1 MNPASDVP
9 SSMAS
14 PYAST
19 SAESLSARVDRL
31 ASILANPH
39 FPVSD
44 FASLRRHAPGR
55 PPPLAFYRLWLR
67 QLGDDLP
74 PESQSAAW
82 MLLTWGLAFIGAG
95 GHRRDRPLGRALAE
109 CGYSESRLERLLAA
123 DSDSLEPL
131 FASVVRFLTAK
142 RESFDWRDAA
152 HLLLITDAQKREAIH
167 RRIASTY
174 YRHQP
179 RTEKE

>member
-1 MNPASDVP
+1 
-9 SSMAS
+9 
-14 PYAST
+14 
-19 SAESLSARVDRL
+19 
-31 ASILANPH
+31 
-39 FPVSD
+39 
-44 FASLRRHAPGR
+44 
-55 PPPLAFYRLWLR
+55 
-67 QLGDDLP
+67 
-74 PESQSAAW
+74 

>member
-14 PYAST
+14 PSSSA
-19 SAESLSARVDRL
+19 SAESPSALVCRL
-31 ASILANPH
+31 AGILANPH
-39 FPVSD
+39 FPASD
-44 FASLRRHAPGR
+44 RAALKRHAPGQ

-67 QLGDDLP
+67 QLGADLP
-74 PESQSAAW
+74 SEPQSAAW
-82 MLLTWGLAFIGAG
+82 MLMAWGLAFTGAG
-95 GHRRDRPLGRALAE
+95 AHRPDRPLGRALAE

-123 DSDSLEPL
+123 DSNSLEPL
-131 FASVVRFLTAK
+131 FASVVRFLAAK
-142 RESFDWRDAA
+142 GESFDWRDAA
-152 HLLLITDAQKREAIH
+152 HLLLVTDAHKRETIH
-167 RRIASTY
+167 RRIAATY